1 MARKTNRYR
10 ATAGIKYSKPFPS
23 WVTGAQF
30 VIPFYPFRSFSRVFI
45 GRSMRHLEARRN
57 IRSRAFSLSLSLS
70 LPWELNTVLAFCP
83 IYRPLAR
90 IRGGGRE
97 YWKRWFRRGWRRRGG
112 EVANNGREEKWDFS
126 RQDLNLNHLWKKKK
140 NIYNKRREILLETC
154 DGKMTGL
161 NLLWTTYRLFIIET
175 REIFL
180 PLRRKKGRRICIFD
194 AIS

>member
-10 ATAGIKYSKPFPS
+10 ATTGIKYSKPFPS

-57 IRSRAFSLSLSLS
+57 IRSRAFSLSLP

-90 IRGGGRE
+90 IRGGGRDIE
-97 YWKRWFRRGWRRRGG
+97 NDDFDAVEGGG
-112 EVANNGREEKWDFS
+112 EERWRIMEGKKNGISRGRIWIWIICEK
-126 RQDLNLNHLWKKKK
+126 KKKK
-140 NIYNKRREILLETC
+140 NITNDVKFCSKLVMEKWR
-154 DGKMTGL
+154 D
-161 NLLWTTYRLFIIET
+161 
-175 REIFL
+175 
-180 PLRRKKGRRICIFD
+180 
-194 AIS
+194 